1 MGLAPALEMT
11 VRRVAALGILA
22 VTGPATIQ
30 AQVGLASGSAQI
42 ALVAHVPSRASIDGV
57 NTTRESARLGTMRE
71 GTVRLRVSANAEYR
85 LVVVGTAPAAG
96 ARFWVRDA
104 GGEFREVTSGS
115 AVTVARDHRAA
126 SESVEEV
133 RYRAEPLN
141 PATGSDALPM
151 RYEIRVKPT
160 I

>member
-1 MGLAPALEMT
+1 
-11 VRRVAALGILA
+11 
-22 VTGPATIQ
+22 
-30 AQVGLASGSAQI
+30 
-42 ALVAHVPSRASIDGV
+42 
-57 NTTRESARLGTMRE
+57 MRE

-104 GGEFREVTSGS
+104 GGEFREVTAGS
-115 AVTVARDHRAA
+115 AVTVARDRAA
-126 SESVEEV
+126 SDWVEEV

-141 PATGSDALPM
+141 PAEGSDALPM
-151 RYEIRVKPT
+151 RYEIRVEPT